1 VGHGRIRVTL
11 PAVRLFHARRS
22 ATFLAILA
30 GACAGCADGRHTLRG
45 ENQAPLGVLEEP
57 REGTTASPSFKVRG
71 WAGDDRGI
79 RAVRVFLDGELIGLA
94 EFASDR
100 ADVTTVY
107 PLFRHGTDRH
117 GWEKTVET
125 APGPHTIR
133 VEAVDTDG
141 ATSDLGTRRL
151 VVSDH
156 SS

>member
-1 VGHGRIRVTL
+1 MPVVKS
-11 PAVRLFHARRS
+11 FYSRRS
-22 ATFLAILA
+22 LTCVVIFAAA
-30 GACAGCADGRHTLRG
+30 CADGADRRHALRG
-45 ENQAPLGVLEEP
+45 ENRAPLGVIEEP
-57 REGTTASPSFKVRG
+57 REGAATSSSFKVTG

-79 RAVRVFLDGELIGLA
+79 RAVRVFIDGELIGLA

-100 ADVTTVY
+100 PDVSAVY
-107 PLFRHGTDRH
+107 PLVRHGTDRH

-133 VEAVDTDG
+133 VDAVDIDG
-141 ATSDLGTRRL
+141 AISDLGTRRL